1 MDLTER
7 IRMARAGKSRKGTRI
22 GSTPVDIEILLREED
37 DSECYFSQIHYAH
50 QFDRRGYPEMRR
62 EVVDYLEASLD
73 RPRTEH
79 HLEAMYVPSALKA
92 AVEWLERAHPDTYI
106 IYAAMVLDGRSVA
119 SVAEETGIREG
130 RILRILD
137 QGRTAVRGSY
147 DRYLEYAK
155 RRVCE

>member
-1 MDLTER
+1 VDLAER
-7 IRMARAGKSRKGTRI
+7 IRAARAGKARKGTRI

-37 DSECYFSQIHYAH
+37 DPEGYFLQIHYAH

-79 HLEAMYVPSALKA
+79 HLRDMHVHSALRA
-92 AVEWLERAHPDTYI
+92 AVEWLERAHPDLYVV
-106 IYAAMVLDGRSVA
+106 YAAMVLDGRSAA
-119 SVAEETGIREG
+119 SVAEETGMREG
-130 RILRILD
+130 RMLKILD
-137 QGRTAVRGSY
+137 QGRAAVRASY
-147 DRYLEYAK
+147 DRYLERAK